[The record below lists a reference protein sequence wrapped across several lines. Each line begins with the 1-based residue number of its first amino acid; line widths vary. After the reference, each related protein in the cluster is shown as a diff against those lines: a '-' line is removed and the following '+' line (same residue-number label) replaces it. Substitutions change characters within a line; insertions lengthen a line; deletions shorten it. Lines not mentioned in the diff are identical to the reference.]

1 MLEREDPQR
10 SEWALVGTRLG
21 LWDWDMV
28 TGQTVFNERWAE
40 IIGYTLVELEPTTID
55 TWMRFGHPD
64 DLERSSAAIAAHVA
78 RESDFYDIEVRMRHR
93 DGHWVWVHDRGRIV
107 EWGPDGTPTRMVGT
121 HEDITERVERE
132 SSLQVARNVYEHSL
146 EGIITLDADEVIT
159 SVNPS
164 FTAITGWP
172 AAKAIGLSLN
182 AIRTHSPT
190 PDETARLRA
199 QARSETGLR
208 VQRDFIRPDGTHVPV
223 LMSISR
229 VLDPQGEISG
239 FVAQLA
245 DIGERVK
252 AEQDRLDRILY
263 FDQTTGLPNR
273 RSFRDQLETE
283 LRSLR
288 LMNRTSALLLLTLDR
303 FEAINDAFG
312 FEAGELVVAILADR
326 LKARMRPGDVLA
338 RYSGDEFAVLL
349 GGILGRDEV
358 DALTQGILEALTHV
372 CHVPGAGDVYV
383 TACAGITVL
392 PDGANSAEEALQRA
406 TAALHSATEAG
417 PGSVQHHVPEFVV
430 ETRERVVR
438 VAQIRQA
445 WLDGEFRLDYQP
457 IYDVSSGRVTSAEA
471 LMRWQSPVLGSVG
484 PDQFIPLAEDVGL
497 ITALGTWAIEEAARQ
512 AAAWAVDGLDVSVA
526 VNVTA
531 QQLVSTDFIDV
542 VRSAL
547 EQWDLPARQL
557 VLELTE
563 TTLLNASGNVIEL
576 LAQLGEMGV
585 RVALDDFGTG
595 YSSFAYLRQYPLD
608 KIKID
613 QSFIIDL
620 EDRPAARSIVAAIID
635 LGHHLDLKVLAE
647 GVETPGQLQI
657 LRDLGCD
664 QYQGF
669 LNSPAVAPHELL
681 ALATAG

>member
-1 MLEREDPQR
+1 MLERDDPQR

-28 TGQTVFNERWAE
+28 TGQTVFSDRWAE
-40 IIGYTLVELEPTTID
+40 IIGYTLDELEPTTID
-55 TWMRFGHPD
+55 TWMRFAHPD
-64 DLERSSAAIAAHVA
+64 DLERSGAAIAAHVA
-78 RESDFYDIEVRMRHR
+78 GDVDYYDCEARMRHR

-107 EWGPDGTPTRMVGT
+107 EWNDDGTPRRMVGT
-121 HEDITERVERE
+121 HEDITDRVERE
-132 SSLQVARNVYEHSL
+132 RSLQEARNVYEHSL
-146 EGIITLDADEVIT
+146 EGIITLDANEVIT

-164 FTAITGWP
+164 FTAITGWS
-172 AAKAIGLSLN
+172 AEKAIGLSLN
-182 AIRTHSPT
+182 AIRTHSVDPA
-190 PDETARLRA
+190 ESERLRA
-199 QARSETGLR
+199 QARSEKGLR

-229 VLDPQGEISG
+229 VLDPQGELTG

-273 RSFRDQLETE
+273 RSFRDQLEAE

-288 LMNRTSALLLLTLDR
+288 LMNRTSALLLLNLDR
-303 FEAINDAFG
+303 FKTINEAFG
-312 FEAGELVVAILADR
+312 YEAGELVVAILADR

-349 GGILGRDEV
+349 GGILGRDE
-358 DALTQGILEALTHV
+358 AEAHAQGILEALTHV

-383 TACAGITVL
+383 TACGGMTLL
-392 PDGANSAEEALQRA
+392 PDGANSAEEALQRT
-406 TAALHSATEAG
+406 TAALHSAKDIG
-417 PGSVQHHVPEFVV
+417 PGTLRHHVPEFVV

-457 IYDVSSGRVTSAEA
+457 IYDVASGSLTGAEA
-471 LMRWQSPVLGSVG
+471 LMRWESPLLGAVA
-484 PDQFIPLAEDVGL
+484 PDLFIPLAEDVGL
-497 ITALGTWAIEEAARQ
+497 ITILGNWAIDEAARQ
-512 AAAWAVDGLDVSVA
+512 GAAWRAQGLEITVSV
-526 VNVTA
+526 NITA
-531 QQLVSTDFIDV
+531 HQLVGGDFIDV
-542 VRSAL
+542 VRAAL
-547 EQWDLPARQL
+547 ERWDFPADHL
-557 VLELTE
+557 ILELTE
-563 TTLLNASGNVIEL
+563 TTLLNASGSVIEL
-576 LAQLGEMGV
+576 LAHLGELGV

-608 KIKID
+608 KLKID
-613 QSFIIDL
+613 RSFIVDL

-647 GVETPGQLQI
+647 GVETDGQLQI
-657 LRDLGCD
+657 LADLGCD

-669 LNSPAVAPHELL
+669 LSSPAVAPHELL
-681 ALATAG
+681 ALAR

>member
-1 MLEREDPQR
+1 MLERDDPQR

-40 IIGYTLVELEPTTID
+40 IIGYTLDELEPTTIE
-55 TWMRFGHPD
+55 TWTQFAHPE
-64 DLERSSAAIAAHVA
+64 DLERSGAAIAAHVA
-78 RESDFYDIEVRMRHR
+78 GEADYYDCEARMRHR

-107 EWGPDGTPTRMVGT
+107 EWNEDGTPRRMVGT

-132 SSLQVARNVYEHSL
+132 RSLQMARNVFEHSL
-146 EGIITLDADEVIT
+146 EGIVILDADEVIT
-159 SVNPS
+159 SVSPA

-172 AAKAIGLSLN
+172 ADKAVGLSLN
-182 AIRTHSPT
+182 TIRTHSADPA
-190 PDETARLRA
+190 ESERLRA
-199 QARSETGLR
+199 QARSSKGLR
-208 VQRDFIRPDGTHVPV
+208 VQRDFIRPDGSHVPV

-229 VLDPQGEISG
+229 VLDPKGEITG

-273 RSFRDQLETE
+273 RSFRDQLESE

-288 LMNRTSALLLLTLDR
+288 LMNRTSALLLLNLDR
-303 FEAINDAFG
+303 FKSINDAFG
-312 FEAGELVVAILADR
+312 YEAGELVIAILADR
-326 LKARMRPGDVLA
+326 LKARIRPGDVLA

-349 GGILGRDEV
+349 GGILGTDEA
-358 DALTQGILEALTHV
+358 DALAQGIIDAVTHV

-383 TACAGITVL
+383 TACGGMTIL
-392 PDGANSAEEALQRA
+392 PDGANSAEEALQRV
-406 TAALHSATEAG
+406 TAALHSAKETG
-417 PGSVQHHVPEFVV
+417 PGSVKHHVPEFVT

-457 IYDVSSGRVTSAEA
+457 IYDVASGRLVGAEA
-471 LMRWQSPVLGSVG
+471 LMRWHSPLLGPVG

-497 ITALGTWAIEEAARQ
+497 ITSLGNWAIEEAARQ
-512 AAAWAVDGLDVSVA
+512 AAAWGAEGLDISVA
-526 VNVTA
+526 VNISA
-531 QQLVSTDFIDV
+531 QQLVSADFIDV

-547 EQWDLPARQL
+547 SEWGLPAEQL

-563 TTLLNASGNVIEL
+563 TTLLNASGSVIEL

-608 KIKID
+608 KLKID
-613 QSFIIDL
+613 RSFIVDL

-647 GVETPGQLQI
+647 GVETQGQLQI
-657 LRDLGCD
+657 LSDLGCD

-669 LNSPAVAPHELL
+669 LSSPAVAPHELL
-681 ALATAG
+681 ALAT